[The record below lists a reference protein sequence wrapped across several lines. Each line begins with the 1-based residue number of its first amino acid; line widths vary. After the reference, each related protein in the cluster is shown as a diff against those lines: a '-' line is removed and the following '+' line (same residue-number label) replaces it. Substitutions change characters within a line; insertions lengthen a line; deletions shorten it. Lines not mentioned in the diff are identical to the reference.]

1 MHAAAD
7 RGAPRLL
14 LPGGDGGEGETCGES
29 SSRGGAGGGGGGGG
43 GGTAAAAVSWRG
55 GRMRRPPL
63 RFVGASGFL
72 MPPLAPCPRSRR
84 GSLWT
89 CGSDDSRESR
99 RDDIWGR
106 KRGVPRRGEGR
117 RRRAS
122 GKMSSEEEEKRL
134 SRSRALSPARSSS
147 PMLEKEL
154 IYDSRLLPEDRPR
167 GEEAERGER
176 GSIVFCLFSGQSS
189 R

>member
-1 MHAAAD
+1 MQ
-7 RGAPRLL
+7 RRLRRWLRLRPRRPRRRRQRRRRQRRHRRR
-14 LPGGDGGEGETCGES
+14 LPFLPFLEGKRLGGES

-55 GRMRRPPL
+55 GRMCRPPL

-84 GSLWT
+84 VSLWT

-147 PMLEKEL
+147 PIL
-154 IYDSRLLPEDRPR
+154 
-167 GEEAERGER
+167 A
-176 GSIVFCLFSGQSS
+176 
-189 R
+189 